1 MFEEI
6 QWNTLVV
13 TIIPED
19 EDKEEIQN
27 ATQ

>member
-13 TIIPED
+13 TIIPESED
-19 EDKEEIQN
+19 EEEIQN